1 MPVSVGKFRLGSSE
15 NTKDRSRL
23 SHPIQIQCNEGGTN
37 SGHFTVSPRKGETW
51 ALFKNWDI
59 IKWSSEPDSH
69 RSFEYEFVQILSDY
83 ADGAGV
89 YVSYLHKA
97 KGFASVFFRV
107 GTGPEDI
114 LLILP
119 HSLYRFSHRI
129 PSFKLTGFKGKD
141 AYELDQAAL
150 PKTILPTN
158 SVSESNRKRK
168 GQAIYFARKGNV
180 FKTGQIWSFY
190 SGNDDLPLHYC
201 KIQKITYT
209 QVLEQEPVLKLHI
222 SRLKKATPSPKDVID
237 WEDGKMPLGCGTYY
251 PKTVLEIITPDA
263 VSHQVMMPQI
273 SLDGK
278 EYTILP
284 KTGEVWVI
292 YRYWRRDIEAERLDY
307 CTYNIVQVLDDT
319 LDYKVLLLGR
329 ESGHDRGEFYEISWF
344 KEVKKY
350 QHYDDD
356 GWAEPIFTIPKTER
370 LRFSHQ
376 VPASRVTKERFGDL
390 EDLFKVESRALPI
403 NLLGH

>member
-107 GTGPEDI
+107 GTGPEDM

-292 YRYWRRDIEAERLDY
+292 YRYWRRDI
-307 CTYNIVQVLDDT
+307 
-319 LDYKVLLLGR
+319 G
-329 ESGHDRGEFYEISWF
+329 
-344 KEVKKY
+344 
-350 QHYDDD
+350 
-356 GWAEPIFTIPKTER
+356 
-370 LRFSHQ
+370 
-376 VPASRVTKERFGDL
+376 
-390 EDLFKVESRALPI
+390 
-403 NLLGH
+403 

>member
-1 MPVSVGKFRLGSSE
+1 
-15 NTKDRSRL
+15 
-23 SHPIQIQCNEGGTN
+23 
-37 SGHFTVSPRKGETW
+37 
-51 ALFKNWDI
+51 
-59 IKWSSEPDSH
+59 
-69 RSFEYEFVQILSDY
+69 
-83 ADGAGV
+83 
-89 YVSYLHKA
+89 
-97 KGFASVFFRV
+97 
-107 GTGPEDI
+107 
-114 LLILP
+114 
-119 HSLYRFSHRI
+119 
-129 PSFKLTGFKGKD
+129 
-141 AYELDQAAL
+141 
-150 PKTILPTN
+150 
-158 SVSESNRKRK
+158 
-168 GQAIYFARKGNV
+168 
-180 FKTGQIWSFY
+180 
-190 SGNDDLPLHYC
+190 
-201 KIQKITYT
+201 
-209 QVLEQEPVLKLHI
+209 
-222 SRLKKATPSPKDVID
+222 
-237 WEDGKMPLGCGTYY
+237 MPLGCGTYY

-273 SLDGK
+273 SLGGK